1 MMPLRLTSPTV
12 GLIPTVPLADEGHTI
27 EPSVSVP
34 MATAQRFAEMP
45 APEPELEPQGLRS
58 SAYGFFVRPPRP
70 LHPLVEWLERILA
83 HSLGFDLARIS
94 APAARSFWA
103 TYESFGGFAPTSA
116 SEPAV
121 VIMRSAVSILSFSS
135 TGMPCSGPRGP
146 FSLRSL
152 SSASAI
158 ARASGLVSITLLMA
172 GPLLS
177 IASIRPRYSSAIERA
192 VYFPDFMP
200 SCSSAMVISSS
211 SNGFTSA
218 GSYEPAAR
226 GDAAFSRTSIRGD
239 DRNTGANAA
248 AIPVTAPACKNLRRA
263 VARSSLFTFSGFF
276 KAGHLSSGEFART
289 HGTPTPKNS
298 ATGKLRS
305 AGRRELRSLSC
316 ANYFTSIVRVA
327 VLVLPWPSSAVN
339 VYVVVFFGEICRQRS
354 FEGQTLASGG
364 SSFTDFAFDTP

>member
-94 APAARSFWA
+94 APAARSFCA
-103 TYESFGGFAPTSA
+103 TYESFGGFAPTNA

-121 VIMRSAVSILSFSS
+121 VIRRSAVSILSFRS
-135 TGMPCSGPRGP
+135 TGIPCSGPRGP

-158 ARASGLVSITLLMA
+158 ASASGLVSITLLMV
-172 GPLLS
+172 GPFLS
-177 IASIRPRYSSAIERA
+177 IASIRARYSSAIERT
-192 VYFPDFMP
+192 VYFADFMP
-200 SCSSAMVISSS
+200 SCNSAMVISSS
-211 SNGFTSA
+211 SNGFTSP
-218 GSYEPAAR
+218 GLYEPAAR
-226 GDAAFSRTSIRGD
+226 RGATFSLTSARDD
-239 DRNTGANAA
+239 DRNAA
-248 AIPVTAPACKNLRRA
+248 ASAAAMPVIAPACRNFLRA
-263 VARSSLFTFSGFF
+263 VPRSSRFAFSGLF
-276 KAGHLSSGEFART
+276 KAGHLSSEEFARP
-289 HGTPTPKNS
+289 HGTPTPKNF

-305 AGRRELRSLSC
+305 AGLPTGRR
-316 ANYFTSIVRVA
+316 
-327 VLVLPWPSSAVN
+327 
-339 VYVVVFFGEICRQRS
+339 
-354 FEGQTLASGG
+354 LADSW
-364 SSFTDFAFDTP
+364 FWNL